1 MTRIRT
7 LEFLPQIFQTET
19 NSQFLGAT
27 LDQLV
32 NPPVTKKIQ
41 GFIGSKIGYGVDA
54 KDYYVTEPNKVR
66 KDYQLDPGVVF
77 LKNNETTAKDFISY
91 PGILDAL
98 QQQGS
103 IVKNNSDLFTSQF
116 YSWDSFTDLD
126 KIINYNQYY
135 WIPTGPPAVSISAS
149 TVYNT
154 DDFIVTPTASS
165 YSIKALGTAEETN
178 NPTLTLLR
186 GGTYN
191 FIVDQDSQFW
201 IQGEPGL
208 SGYSASQENLYVRD
222 VFGVTN
228 NGASQGVVTFTV
240 PEKNAQDEF
249 NFPGNNTVGVVSTKP
264 YSELIGQPVGDGID
278 GVTFLNLRTVMFY
291 NTGNPDEVVT
301 ISGIDYK
308 VSDYFF
314 TIRTFGGLLS
324 FIYPTGLIP
333 TEQKIT
339 VQYGNDYS
347 GLNFYKSAAGVIT
360 QIPYLSAV
368 LDTLYYQDGTNA
380 NRVGAIQLIEN
391 NETNTI
397 DVNND
402 ILGKKNYT
410 SKNGVVFT
418 NGLKVE
424 FDGDVIP
431 VSYLQGEYYV
441 EGVGTAI
448 ELIPVESLNVPE
460 PFTTQ
465 TASPF
470 DILNYDIGPYDE
482 GLNIPTTPDYIT
494 IARNSIN
501 KNAWSRSN
509 RWFHIDVINAT
520 ADYNNNPQIAVDLAL
535 PENKAKRPIIEFYP
549 NLRLFNNGII
559 GKDNIDFLD
568 NRTENAFD
576 FVEGQQTYYPD
587 VQTYTKT
594 PGTGTVNSNA
604 TPIGLSGILQD
615 QYYQIDSLGN
625 TQKDTWLNLGA
636 ELDVDGN
643 FLTGTEYV
651 IYGSTVIATSVVA
664 GRQYQIKEVGTTNWV
679 SIGAPSNTV
688 GVVFFA
694 TGGGLG
700 TGVAYDLG
708 TTTQDD
714 WSIIAGT
721 NNIFTDEIVAGVWY
735 EILIVGSTD
744 WASAG
749 CFTTPAPGVRFQATG
764 PAGGTGKVKRYT
776 AVGYSPYVVDEIF
789 TCGAPT
795 GDTVGDGEAF
805 KLLFKATGQGYT
817 QNTFVYG
824 YQYTIAEVG
833 NTQWANIGWT
843 GVFPQV
849 GDIFTATW
857 PISLGTTLTVY
868 GTGLATQGTGQV
880 LQKTTTTVTIPAA
893 DIMSGTF
900 SQGLWINDVK
910 IDAASVLPT
919 GTRILSIED
928 TSPNFE
934 MTVYWPIPSDSISA
948 STDVSFIANPR
959 DNADLQ
965 LFPGARVVFAKDTNL
980 NVRNKIYVAEFNN
993 TGAASFPVITLTE
1006 AVDSPVLVDDQFSV
1020 KNGFNFEGLV
1030 VYFNGEYYSGTV
1042 NDFAEAQQKTTVNQA
1057 PRFDLFDEN
1066 GISYGNNSVYPS
1078 TTFDGCK
1085 LFNYKLGV
1093 GISDS
1098 VLGFPIS
1105 YSSINNVGDI
1115 SFEISLYTQQF
1126 DYVTGGNSIT
1136 SDVKNGFVYDYSSRT
1151 EYTRLTGWQTA
1162 VAQSGQYQVFQFE
1175 YTANNPPLI
1184 LSTDQ
1189 TIDYTVIVDVPQ
1201 ASVEDTTWPS
1211 LQVFNNNDILT
1222 LGTDY
1227 TVENTATETIITIK
1241 LTEDI
1246 DTPIQ
1251 VLILSNETSENAYY
1265 TIPINLANNPFNTDP
1280 TTVDIGDIRGQYQS
1294 IFQNNPDTTGPV
1306 FGPNNF
1312 RDLGNLVPWGT
1323 AIIQN
1328 SASLVLPGAFLRDPQ
1343 YNLSDAL
1350 LFNSREYIKFKNLLV
1365 DTVNQIAADQRFDPA
1380 ILLDEAI
1387 DIITSVKNQEQ
1398 PFFWSDM
1405 IPSKAPFA
1413 SNTYNFANQ
1422 AEVSNFPLSKIY
1434 DFTSANYDGVLV
1446 YLQRIING
1454 VVVTKQL
1461 LRGTEY
1467 VVSTDSPSVRV
1478 NIFLQ
1483 ANDKITVKEY
1493 NQTYGSYVPNTPT
1506 KLGLYP
1512 LYEPKVLI
1520 DDTYTEPTYFIQGHD
1535 GSYNKLYGEYSE
1547 VYGMPLDFRDQ
1558 ALLEYETRVYN
1569 NIKLSRALP
1578 IDLALTVPGYFRTNT
1593 LSYAEYTEI
1602 YSKNFLDWVGQN
1614 RLDYK
1619 TQLYRSNDEYSY
1631 NYREST
1637 LKLDNS
1643 IVLQGYW
1650 RGIYEYVYD
1659 TSTPNLTPW
1668 AMIGYSNK
1676 PTWWEDR
1683 YGPAPYTNQNLIL
1696 WTDLQDGI
1704 DYNGGAPVVKP
1715 LYARPGLLNI
1725 IPVDDQGN
1733 LKAPLDTL
1741 IANYNQLTFKRDW
1754 IVGDDAPVEFSYRK
1768 SSTYP
1773 FDLMRLQ
1780 SLLKPADF
1788 YNLGVD
1794 LDNYKYD
1801 AEFNQFLVNGRTHLI
1816 PNQIAIYGNGTAKTS
1831 YINWIVDYTKQLG
1844 INATDNIT
1852 NLLNNL
1858 DVRLVHRLAGFSDKT
1873 LLKFFVEKGTPG
1885 SNNSSLMI
1893 PDESYQVLLYENQ
1906 PSFKLIYSGVVVQK
1920 TVNGYSVFGNSQTS
1934 AYFRTL
1940 RPVISGP
1947 KDKIT
1952 VQDLTVQVAKDHYET
1967 EVLVP
1972 YGTTYYTVNDV
1983 SQFLMD
1989 YGAWL
1994 QSRGAIFDDQI
2005 QDVVINWNQMVAE
2018 FLYWTQVGFATG
2030 SVITL
2035 NPAAKKLSIDKENYI
2050 VQPLTYNQTNFVL
2063 NNNLYPIQNKDL
2075 NIERNST
2082 KFSVSPLNQGD
2093 AIGYGQFNLSNIE
2106 HGIVFQNETLFND
2119 VIYNLVSGLRQSRI
2133 FVRGTKTAEW
2143 NGTVFASGFIYNQDN
2158 IQEWSGDLKYTRGE
2172 IVKYKN
2178 KYFTA
2183 LEIIQPNPKFNQ
2195 NQWKITD
2202 YDEIQKGLLPNS
2214 STRSFES
2221 ALYYNSDS
2229 ANLETDAD
2237 LLAFS
2242 LIGFRP
2248 RDYMASADLT
2258 DITQVNVYKNLIKE
2272 KGTLNSVKAFK
2283 GANLPQGGIDYDV
2296 YENWAILQ
2304 GTFGG
2309 TLNDNFVEFK
2319 LNENQLTG
2327 NPGIVGLTNGND
2339 VPDAQ
2344 QLVPLYSLYNYG
2356 RPITSPYVL
2365 PTLAVDTP
2373 NKVYPDAGYV
2383 NINDVKMSAYFY
2395 SNMPTAVNQNG
2406 IIVPLGNLYVNDYIW
2421 LADYQSN
2428 WKVLTPT
2435 SIGQVLQVRSNL
2447 NNTCT
2452 VTFKEDHNLSQYDIF
2467 AIINFDT
2474 SVNGYF
2480 VANTIINPRQILI
2493 TLALPGSTRILTGQ
2507 GIGLKFNSQRVAQPG
2522 DVESLPLVNTE
2533 FVKNRVWVDTNNDGS
2548 WAVYQKSINYL
2559 YDNEYYQTNSI
2570 NFGNAVAYDS
2580 DVGYLFADSGEG
2592 NVYRYSL
2599 DVITNEYTNSETLSG
2614 AASFGTAVI
2623 HQDNLYV
2630 ISQPTTSP
2638 KLEIYTLNN
2647 TTASDELELYQ
2658 LISASSESATSGST
2672 NFGSSLAMSGD
2683 LNWLY
2688 VSDYNEA
2695 TPIARNK
2702 VHVYRRRNIETTAG
2716 SFVDG
2721 NTYQITE
2728 LSSLFNAGT
2737 FIPGDTYTITFV
2749 GDTDFTL
2756 LGASS
2761 NTVGV
2766 TFVATG
2772 TGTLGETG
2780 VARGEE
2786 TVFTTIGAISNEVGI
2801 YFIADFTGS
2810 DPTTGTGTATRCD
2823 YQYMTTI
2830 NGPSTVVDKFGH
2842 SISTN
2847 HYGTTLVVGAP
2858 NVDEGSLANY
2868 GNSYI
2873 YDRLVQNIEINQ
2885 AYDEDTPA
2893 TFTLIW
2899 SPNPL
2904 LPLTVTKN
2912 GILVDSSLYSVSGT
2926 TFTYSGEFDYGD
2938 IITIGGSE
2946 FVLVQTL
2953 TNEQTPR
2960 IGVQFGYSLDTNN
2973 FGTEILVGAPF
2984 YLSSINAE
2992 GAVFRYTYGGARFG
3006 TVIGIE
3012 EVDVTTS
3019 KQILINGF
3027 LVNIDAGDASVAVA
3041 AINSANVPNVT
3052 ASAQDNR
3059 LVITLANQNLAN
3071 INQELLISTND
3082 PAALTELGLKLYT
3095 QTQIIQSPHPLGASQ
3110 FGTVVKFNEFNS
3122 VAISAP
3128 VSDRYTLTTFDFV
3141 DDNINDNDTIFD
3153 NNSTQFTDVFDN
3165 AGAVYTFDYLS
3176 NYNESLNNIG
3186 SYTYGQSVNA
3196 KNLEYGAQPTYG
3208 LALDWNEDRIVIGA
3222 PGFRPTVID
3231 GQVVTYIND
3240 IGEQNW
3246 TVYRQSSPVVDI
3258 DRIENIQIFSAETN
3272 NTLINL
3278 DYIDPLQGK
3287 ILGAVRQNIDY
3298 ISNIDPA
3305 GYNNTTAITPN
3316 LVWGADQV
3324 GKIWFDTANVRF
3336 LNYHQNDNEYNARY
3350 WGQLFPGSDVAVCT
3364 WVASNVPPV
3373 EYQGPGTPKNV
3384 AAFTVQTALNSNNTV
3399 VPIYYFWARN
3409 TGVVAPNKNL
3419 ADINIANYISNPQG
3433 SGISYLAPLSTNIFG
3448 IYNSKTYIN
3457 ANDSVLHV
3465 GFTSGQENNPA
3476 HQQFDLIRS
3485 DFADD
3490 FLPGVPGAFGVT
3502 EPESLYDRF
3511 LDSFTGVDESGNSV
3525 PDPFLPKAVQS
3536 GILARPR
3543 QSFFYN
3549 RFIALKNYLQ
3559 YANTIM
3565 KLYPI
3570 AEIRSFDFLFES
3582 GTYYDTAD
3590 YWEYINWWA
3599 PGFDDNTRS
3608 VIQVPVYADLSTLD
3622 AAVGTIVT
3630 VSKNGLGLSETYIYD
3645 GDNVW
3650 TRIGLENGT
3659 IRFKSELYDYNE
3671 GGFGFGGTFYD
3682 TDSYDVFPS
3691 QPTRWIIRALNEQ
3704 IYTNELLIH
3713 RNKSLILMFEYIQEE
3728 TIENQNYLPWLNKTS
3743 LVDVSHKIRELKPL
3757 QNFIS
3762 DNQEFLSGYVNE
3774 TKPYHVVI
3782 KEFLFD
3788 YTGGDVYPGTIT
3800 DFDVPAE
3807 YDTNIDKFVS
3817 PQLVYNNADTDYEF
3831 LPDSPIW
3838 KTEKYKE
3845 WFNNYGVS
3853 LTGQPDYLMG
3863 ELVSYVT
3870 LVSTT
3875 IVVDNAQ
3882 GYPING
3888 TIKIDDELISY
3899 ASINRATG
3907 ELSGLTRGVN
3917 QTNITVHLPGTNVFM
3932 DLPAI
3937 IVLDGGKNYANPPR
3951 ALAIIDTSK
3960 YPEPRVQA
3968 ELEVTMSLDK
3978 VSTINVINPGEGY
3991 AVTPDIVIE
4000 TAETFEFDS
4009 GNVNV
4014 ETSVITLDAS
4024 TFVTGDMVRY
4034 VEGTTN
4040 IGGLANNEYY
4050 YINVLDSTPSTIIA
4064 LYDSYLDAIEDKN
4077 RITFLSQGTGT
4088 QSFTVGARALAV
4100 TSSSPVRENNIT
4112 IKFDRTS
4119 YNTQITDW
4127 TPNAF
4132 YASEFVGYYQ
4142 DSSGSS
4148 MSLASTQ
4155 PDINNILSS
4164 AGGTVFPIVSVS
4176 NNPATITTSD
4186 STGVVWSGFERRV
4199 ASTAISGP
4207 TIIELAVE
4215 PSISNPPGSTLGMT
4229 VNMPVK
4235 FSTASGGLLANTVYY
4250 VSSVSS
4256 LTRFSVSATPNGTP
4270 LTLTVS
4276 GPADMK
4282 CYTAKV
4288 TNAARITTAYPGI
4301 RTVTGTNSSNN
4312 TVIVPLNPI
4321 GTGGATGL
4329 YLNAPVIFTGNV
4341 FGGIEANKIY
4351 YVVSVMSPESFTI
4364 SENTD
4369 STYIRVTATDA
4380 FGNIGVETTNGLE
4393 VGDAIVFDTMYVD
4406 NIAVASFGGIS
4417 PKTIY
4422 YVKEIGVN
4430 NTITISTTPGGAVFT
4445 TTTQIAGS
4453 GNYCFITSQ
4462 SQVVDLSAAS
4472 GSMILNIS
4480 LPVSPGQV
4488 NGQKFTFYPSS
4499 NNYADI
4505 TAPKLIYGNLA
4516 TKTIE
4521 QTLVD
4526 NTVAITGNTSQIY
4539 NGFSFTVGDNIGEL
4553 ETNNTYYAYDVGKI
4567 PFVCTLSAP
4576 STVTFDAAFNGNVMT
4591 VSNIS
4596 GGNLYPGSVF
4606 TGTEIEDN
4614 TYILSGPGGNG
4625 VYTISKPYL
4634 PSTAGTGLVANT
4646 GVVTLSSDYNTNGI
4660 YVGMPFTFTSGLV
4673 FGGLELDTDYYVR
4686 HIINSSTF
4694 TISEQKNQGALSL
4707 VAGAGSLTARG
4718 SASFKVYQ
4726 NMGDL
4731 IVNKDYQIKTI
4742 GTGNWDDIGSTLVP
4756 AGSFIVG
4763 QTYIINSVGTTDF
4776 TAIGAE
4782 INAVDVIF
4790 EATGAGS
4797 GTGDAYVAS
4806 FTCNATAQTGDGQ
4819 ATVILSDQ
4827 SGNVT
4832 LTQEIIADPIF
4843 DIGYVL
4849 GGYNVLIGSGG
4860 LGFTQNNTITILG
4873 SDLGGTS
4880 PTNDLTLT
4888 VSRINP
4894 IVPGTYSWSL
4904 PVESDGA
4911 ITKLITEGTPIGATA
4926 EYYLKVIDANTL
4938 EVYNDPLFQEP
4949 VSGDDFAY
4957 NGYTLTT
4964 STSTTTGNA
4973 IVVTST
4979 TGFSVNDPV
4988 VFTGT
4993 TLPSELEIGVVYYV
5007 ESTPTSTTL
5016 VVTDNPGGA
5025 PISIA
5030 SGQVINM
5037 TVARAGSFM
5046 LLPEPFY
5053 FDPSI
5058 VRYNNRV
5065 YVCVVSN
5072 NDPTFV
5078 FGKWEELNAGD
5089 RRLNAL
5095 DRAEGWYE
5103 PSINMPGR
5111 DLTQLFTGLT
5121 YPNTTYRGNDF
5132 NPDEQYPLDTQLI
5145 NESFNATNVNIPAIV
5160 FDGTNYIAPANL
5172 PNYSGVIA
5180 DIEIQNDWS
5189 IFKLANDT
5197 LSITDIA
5204 KQDNNYVMT
5213 SSNSAIPLFTST
5225 DQMTWRTDSFFIPF
5239 GIPEAVKEF
5248 YKVKMIASGQAFN
5261 AVTYHNGL
5269 WIAVNPSIATSTDL
5283 VTWQAR
5289 TPIIATNTLRDV
5301 SYVQASGFDGY
5312 ITVGSTATGGI
5323 IYRSLDGLTWT
5334 QVSGT
5339 FNRAYNA
5346 VTSAFGRIYAVGNQ
5360 IISYSTNG
5368 TTWTNITETGIVYN
5382 DVYFADGVLVLVG
5395 NNGII
5400 KRSTDGLTFTTV
5412 TSGVTEHLNS
5422 VIYVQEKNEWTIV
5435 GNNNTVLQTGDIL
5448 GTPVYWSNTNVF
5460 QERQSEYVVQG
5471 DPFMFGYGPE
5481 EMVPGIVSD
5490 QLVMTVNTRPGTNWP
5505 ANEYGHVGYK
5515 VVSLELDLETSN
5527 EYDFSSATQTPA
5539 QINVF
5544 LLTDGLSVTLYENND
5559 YTVDWYNKVVTVIN
5573 PLTSGQQLRI
5583 DVYEIG
5589 NGDQLVK
5596 SNTDND
5602 PIEINITTGFDEIS
5616 LDCNY
5621 TNLDYNGGGIV
5632 QVDSDGVF
5640 YTEPAVF
5647 YNGQKLIPGLAN
5659 YVIAT
5664 SAVNNSITVFSTVGL
5679 ESDQRITF
5687 SDTIFGGII
5696 PLTSYYIDQ
5705 VLSPTTLT
5713 IKDQF
5718 GNPVS
5723 VTSATGTAVFVTQ
5736 DYAAM
5741 IADNQINAKIVFADH
5756 YDPLTDYISY
5766 SFFGET
5772 QPIQYGYTV
5781 PQTQQFLGNGSVGPY
5796 TLTNNL
5802 EGDNPQN
5809 AIVEVNGERVST
5821 TEYNVNYTTSTLV
5834 FNSLAPSI
5842 SDTIAVTTYNDTERQ
5857 YLFTNEYTGQQVS
5870 PIAFV
5875 NNVVI
5880 PATVTT
5886 TIPHNLSDNDVVRIE
5901 GVQGS
5906 VQLNGQM
5913 FTINVLSATQFALY
5927 EYIADVP
5934 YTASVPLTD
5943 INTYVSGGYVS
5954 PHQSY
5959 VLYNKTAT
5967 ASDSEFITVGKV
5979 TGLVEGTPVYFTEDG
5994 IDLGVATSIPE
6005 IIAGQKYYI
6014 KQVVEIDSLDDK
6026 FSITETR
6033 NGITKTLS
6041 VQSGLNIKVTQW
6053 EQANVD
6059 RLWVTVNGK
6068 RVASSNLKLHDAN
6081 EVCILTEVLPSDT
6094 VIITSM
6100 MPSSTPDQQT
6110 YLQIVNVAG
6119 QADVYRANT
6128 ETRTWLREAVGEYST
6143 SIKVGDASKL
6153 TNTVTQE
6160 SVAPAQAFGY
6170 HKVPL
6175 IANRLDLIQVKV
6187 YNDTKGQYI
6196 DQDYL
6201 ILSSSGMG
6209 AFVSIQ
6215 AGSWITGNI
6224 ELTNVKIT
6232 DTTGGFSCA
6241 PSGQP
6246 LEVGQP
6252 ITISGILGGTGSISG
6267 YTGNNTY
6274 YIIQTNGSTTF
6285 KLSSTIG
6292 GPAITTTAGTPTGL
6306 TYTVICGDNLT
6317 ITSLEGKLLYVNG
6330 EYMQILNVDEEA
6342 NIISVQR
6349 GVLGSIISPNIPI
6362 YTTVFSLLEYN
6373 KMTESNYISVWNPIP
6388 GIYNETKGDPLQIA
6402 DTAGARFLK
6411 VDVT

>member
-41 GFIGSKIGYGVDA
+41 GFIGSKVGYGVDA

-66 KDYQLDPGVVF
+66 RDYQLDPGVVF
-77 LKNNETTAKDFISY
+77 VKENETTAKDFISY

-103 IVKNNSDLFTSQF
+103 ITTNNTNLFSSQF

-135 WIPTGPPAVSISAS
+135 WIPTGPPAVSVSAS

-154 DDFIVTPTASS
+154 DDFIVTPEASS
-165 YSIKALGTAEETN
+165 YSIKALGSVEATN
-178 NPTLTLLR
+178 NPNLVLLR

-208 SGYSASQENLYVRD
+208 SGYSATQENLYVRD

-240 PEKNAQDEF
+240 PEKDAQDEY
-249 NFPGNNTVGVVSTKP
+249 NFPGNNTVGLVSTKP
-264 YSELIGQPVGDGID
+264 YSELIGQPIGDGID

-291 NTGNPDEVVT
+291 NTGDPDEVVT
-301 ISGIDYK
+301 IGGIDYK

-314 TIRTFGGLLS
+314 TIRVFGGLLS
-324 FIYPTGLIP
+324 FITPAGLIP
-333 TEQKIT
+333 AEQKIT
-339 VQYGNDYS
+339 VLYGNDYA

-360 QIPYLSAV
+360 QVPYISAV

-380 NRVGAIQLIEN
+380 NRVGTIQLIEN

-465 TASPF
+465 AASPY

-520 ADYNNNPQIAVDLAL
+520 ADYNNNPQIATDLAL

-587 VQTYTKT
+587 VQTYTEY
-594 PGTGTVNSNA
+594 TGTVNSNSSS
-604 TPIGLSGILQD
+604 IGLSGILQD

-651 IYGSTVIATSVVA
+651 IYS
-664 GRQYQIKEVGTTNWV
+664 
-679 SIGAPSNTV
+679 
-688 GVVFFA
+688 
-694 TGGGLG
+694 
-700 TGVAYDLG
+700 LG

-744 WASAG
+744 WTSAG

-833 NTQWANIGWT
+833 NTLWTNIGWIADYP
-843 GVFPQV
+843 GDAPQV
-849 GDIFTATW
+849 GDTFTANW

-893 DIMSGTF
+893 DIVSGTF

-919 GTRILSIED
+919 GTRILSIQD

-934 MTVYWPIPSDSISA
+934 MTVYWPIPSDSISSSA
-948 STDVSFIANPR
+948 NVSFIANPR

-1006 AVDSPVLVDDQFSV
+1006 AVDSPVLIDDQFSV

-1162 VAQSGQYQVFQFE
+1162 VAQSGQYQVFQFD

-1184 LSTDQ
+1184 LNADES
-1189 TIDYTVIVDVPQ
+1189 IDYTVVVDIPQ

-1211 LQVFNNNDILT
+1211 LLVFNNNNSLA

-1246 DTPIQ
+1246 DTPIE

-1280 TTVDIGDIRGQYQS
+1280 TNVDIGDIRGQYQS

-1312 RDLGNLVPWGT
+1312 RDLGNIVPWGT

-1365 DTVNQIAADQRFDPA
+1365 DTINQIAADQKFDPA
-1380 ILLDEAI
+1380 VLLDEAI

-1413 SNTYNFANQ
+1413 TNSYNFANQ

-1434 DFTSANYDGVLV
+1434 DFTTANYDGVLV
-1446 YLQRIING
+1446 YLERKING
-1454 VVVTKQL
+1454 VSVIRQL

-1478 NIFLQ
+1478 NVFLQ
-1483 ANDKITVKEY
+1483 ANDSIIVKEY
-1493 NQTYGSYVPNTPT
+1493 NQTYGSYIPNTPS

-1512 LYEPKVLI
+1512 LYTPKVLI
-1520 DDTYTEPTYFIQGHD
+1520 DDTYSEPTYFIQGHD

-1569 NIKLSRALP
+1569 NIKLSRSLP
-1578 IDLALTVPGYFRTNT
+1578 IDLALTTPGYFRTNT
-1593 LSYAEYTEI
+1593 LSYVEYTEI

-1619 TQLYRSNDEYSY
+1619 TQLYRSTDEYTY

-1643 IVLQGYW
+1643 LVLQGNW
-1650 RGIYEYVYD
+1650 RGIYQYVYD

-1668 AMIGYSNK
+1668 AMLGYAIQ
-1676 PTWWEDR
+1676 PDWWEDR
-1683 YGPAPYTNQNLIL
+1683 YGPAPWTNQNLIL
-1696 WTDLQDGI
+1696 WNDLQDGI
-1704 DYNGGAPVVKP
+1704 DYNGGNPVVRP

-1801 AEFNQFLVNGRTHLI
+1801 AEFNQFLVNGRTHLV
-1816 PNQIAIYGNGTAKTS
+1816 PNQIQIYGNGTAKTS

-1852 NLLNNL
+1852 KLLNNL
-1858 DVRLVHRLAGFSDKT
+1858 DVRLVHRLAGFSDKA

-1906 PSFKLIYSGVVVQK
+1906 PSFKLVYSGVVVQK
-1920 TVNGYSVFGNSQTS
+1920 TTNGYSVFGNSQNS

-1940 RPVISGP
+1940 RPIISGP

-1952 VQDLTVQVAKDHYET
+1952 VQDLTVQVAIDHYQSEI
-1967 EVLVP
+1967 LVP
-1972 YGTTYYTVNDV
+1972 YGTTYYTINDV
-1983 SQFLMD
+1983 CQFLID

-1994 QSRGAIFDDQI
+1994 TSRGAIFDDQI
-2005 QDVVINWNQMVAE
+2005 QDVVINWNQMAAE
-2018 FLYWTQVGFATG
+2018 FLYWTQIGFTSG

-2035 NPAAKKLSIDKENYI
+2035 NPSAKKLSIDKENYI

-2075 NIERNST
+2075 CIERDST
-2082 KFSVSPLNQGD
+2082 YFSIKPLNEGD

-2133 FVRGTKTAEW
+2133 FVRGTKSAEW

-2158 IQEWSGDLKYTRGE
+2158 IQEWTGDLKYTKGE

-2195 NQWKITD
+2195 NQWKVTD

-2237 LLAFS
+2237 LLSFS

-2248 RDYMASADLT
+2248 REYMASADLT

-2309 TLNDNFVEFK
+2309 TLNDNFIEFK
-2319 LNENQLTG
+2319 LNESQLTG
-2327 NPGIVGLTNGND
+2327 NPGIIGLTNGND

-2356 RPITSPYVL
+2356 RPITTPYIL
-2365 PTLAVDTP
+2365 PTLALDTP
-2373 NKVYPDAGYV
+2373 NRVYPNAGYV
-2383 NINDVKMSAYFY
+2383 NIDDVKMSAYFY
-2395 SNMPTAVNQNG
+2395 SNLPTAVDKNG
-2406 IIVPLGNLYVNDYIW
+2406 IVVPLGNLYVNDFIW
-2421 LADYQSN
+2421 IADYQSN
-2428 WKVLTPT
+2428 WQVLTPA
-2435 SIGQVLQVRSNL
+2435 SVGQVLQVRSNL
-2447 NNTCT
+2447 NGTCT
-2452 VTFKEDHNLSQYDIF
+2452 VTFKEEHNLSQYDIF

-2474 SVNGYF
+2474 AVNGYF

-2493 TLALPGSTRILTGQ
+2493 TLSLPGSTKILTGQ
-2507 GIGLKFNSQRVAQPG
+2507 GIGLKFGTQRVEQPG
-2522 DVESLPLVNTE
+2522 DVNSLPLTDTE
-2533 FVKNRVWVDTNNDGS
+2533 FVKNKVWVDTNTDGS
-2548 WAVYQKSINYL
+2548 WAVYLKSINYL
-2559 YDNEYYQTNSI
+2559 YDNEYYQPSSI

-2592 NVYRYSL
+2592 DVYRYSL
-2599 DVITNEYTNSETLSG
+2599 DVITNEYTNTETLSG
-2614 AASFGTAVI
+2614 DASFGTAVI

-2638 KLEIYTLNN
+2638 KVEIYTLNN
-2647 TTASDELELYQ
+2647 TTVSDELELYQ

-2672 NFGSSLAMSGD
+2672 NFGSSLALSGD

-2688 VSDYNEA
+2688 ISDYNET
-2695 TPIARNK
+2695 TPVARNK
-2702 VHVYRRRNIETTAG
+2702 VHVYRRRNIETDAG
-2716 SFVDG
+2716 SFVSG
-2721 NTYQITE
+2721 ATYQITE
-2728 LSSLFNAGT
+2728 VGT
-2737 FIPGDTYTITFV
+2737 
-2749 GDTDFTL
+2749 TDFT
-2756 LGASS
+2756 A
-2761 NTVGV
+2761 
-2766 TFVATG
+2766 
-2772 TGTLGETG
+2772 
-2780 VARGEE
+2780 
-2786 TVFTTIGAISNEVGI
+2786 IGAVSNEIGI
-2801 YFIADFTGS
+2801 YFRATGVGSGTGS
-2810 DPTTGTGTATRCD
+2810 ATQCD

-2858 NVDEGSLANY
+2858 NVDEGALANY

-2912 GILVDSSLYSVSGT
+2912 SILVDSSLYSVSGT

-2938 IITIGGSE
+2938 ILTIGGSE

-2960 IGVQFGYSLDTNN
+2960 IGVQFGYSLDANN

-2984 YLSSINAE
+2984 YLSATNAE
-2992 GAVFRYTYGGARFG
+2992 GAVFRYTCGGARFG
-3006 TVIGIE
+3006 TVIGVE
-3012 EVDVTTS
+3012 EVDVTTTR
-3019 KQILINGF
+3019 QILINGF
-3027 LVNIDAGDASVAVA
+3027 LVTIPAGNATVA
-3041 AINSANVPNVT
+3041 ATAINTANVPNVI
-3052 ASAQDNR
+3052 ASAQEDR

-3071 INQELLISTND
+3071 INQELLVSTNN
-3082 PAALTELGLKLYT
+3082 PVTLTELGLKLYT
-3095 QTQIIQSPHPLGASQ
+3095 QTQIISCPHPVGASQ
-3110 FGTVVKFNEFNS
+3110 FGTTVKFNEFNS
-3122 VAISAP
+3122 VAVSAP
-3128 VSDRYTLTTFDFV
+3128 VGDRYTLTTFDFV

-3165 AGAVYTFDYLS
+3165 AGAVYIFDYLG

-3208 LALDWNEDRIVIGA
+3208 YALDWNEDRIVIGA

-3231 GQVVTYIND
+3231 GQVVTYINNV
-3240 IGEQNW
+3240 GEQNW
-3246 TVYRQSSPVVDI
+3246 TVFRQTSPVVDI
-3258 DRIENIQIFSAETN
+3258 DRVENLQIFDAETN

-3305 GYNNTTAITPN
+3305 GYNNTNAVAPN

-3324 GKIWFDTANVRF
+3324 GKIWFDTTNIRF

-3364 WVASNVPPV
+3364 WVASTVPPTA
-3373 EYQGPGTPKNV
+3373 YQGPGIPKDISR
-3384 AAFTVQTALNSNNTV
+3384 FTVQTALNSNNTV
-3399 VPIYYFWARN
+3399 VPVYYFWARN
-3409 TGVVAPNKNL
+3409 TGVIAPNKNL

-3433 SGISYLAPLSTNIFG
+3433 SGISYLAPLSTNIFA
-3448 IYNSKTYIN
+3448 IYNCKPFIN
-3457 ANDSVLHV
+3457 ANSSVLHV
-3465 GFTSGQENNPA
+3465 GFTTGQENNPA

-3485 DFADD
+3485 NFADD
-3490 FLPGVPGAFGVT
+3490 FLPGVPGSFGIT
-3502 EPESLYDRF
+3502 QPESLYDRF
-3511 LDSFTGVDESGNSV
+3511 LDSFSGVDESGNSV

-3536 GILARPR
+3536 GVLARPR
-3543 QSFFYN
+3543 QTFFYD
-3549 RFIALKNYLQ
+3549 RFAALKNYLQ
-3559 YANTIM
+3559 YANSIM
-3565 KLYPI
+3565 EQYPI

-3590 YWEYINWWA
+3590 YWEYVNWWA
-3599 PGFDDNTRS
+3599 VGFDNNTRS
-3608 VIQVPVYADLSTLD
+3608 VLQVPVYADLSTLNV
-3622 AAVGTIVT
+3622 AAGTIVT

-3659 IRFKSELYDYNE
+3659 IRFKSELYDYDA

-3691 QPTRWIIRALNEQ
+3691 QPTRWIIRSLNEQ
-3704 IYTNELLIH
+3704 IYTDELLIH

-3817 PQLVYNNADTDYEF
+3817 PQLVYNNTDTEYEF

-3845 WFNNYGVS
+3845 WFNNYGLS

-3863 ELVSYVT
+3863 ELLSYVT
-3870 LVSTT
+3870 LVSNS
-3875 IVVDNAQ
+3875 IIVDNAQ

-3888 TIKIDDELISY
+3888 TIKINDELISY
-3899 ASINRATG
+3899 ASVNRATG
-3907 ELSGLTRGVN
+3907 ELSGLTRGIN
-3917 QTNITVHLPGTNVFM
+3917 QTTVSVHLPGTNVYM
-3932 DLPAI
+3932 DLPPV

-3951 ALAIIDTSK
+3951 ALAIIDTSI

-3968 ELEVTMSLDK
+3968 QLEVTMSLDK
-3978 VSTINVINPGEGY
+3978 VSTINIINPGEGY

-4000 TAETFEFDS
+4000 EATTYTFAS
-4009 GNVNV
+4009 GNVNI
-4014 ETSVITLDAS
+4014 ETNTITLDAP

-4040 IGGLANNEYY
+4040 IGNLADNEYY
-4050 YINVLDSTPSTIIA
+4050 YINVLDSSPVTIIA

-4077 RITFLSQGTGT
+4077 RVEYSSQGSGT
-4088 QSFTVGARALAV
+4088 QSFKVGARALAV

-4119 YNTQITDW
+4119 YDTQITDW
-4127 TPNAF
+4127 APNSF

-4148 MSLASTQ
+4148 MLMSSTQ

-4164 AGGTVFPIVSVS
+4164 AGGTVFPIISVS
-4176 NNPATITTSD
+4176 NNPTTITTSD
-4186 STGVVWSGFERRV
+4186 SAGVVWSGFERRV
-4199 ASTAISGP
+4199 ASTGP
-4207 TIIELAVE
+4207 LGIELAVE
-4215 PSISNPPGSTLGMT
+4215 PSISNPSGSTLGMT

-4235 FSTASGGLLANTVYY
+4235 FSSASGGLSANTVYY
-4250 VSSVSS
+4250 VSSITS
-4256 LTRFSVSATPNGTP
+4256 LTRFFVSATPDGAP
-4270 LTLTVS
+4270 LVLGPS

-4329 YLNAPVIFTGNV
+4329 YLNAPVVFTGNV
-4341 FGGIEANKIY
+4341 FGGIEENKIY
-4351 YVVSVMSPESFTI
+4351 YVVSVLSSESFTI

-4406 NIAVASFGGIS
+4406 NIAVPNFGGIS

-4445 TTTQIAGS
+4445 TTTQTAGS

-4462 SQVVDLSAAS
+4462 SKVVDLSAAS
-4472 GSMILNIS
+4472 GSMIVNIS

-4505 TAPKLIYGNLA
+4505 TGSKLIYGNLA

-4526 NTVAITGNTSQIY
+4526 NTVAITGNASQLY

-4567 PFVCTLSAP
+4567 PFVCILSTD
-4576 STVTFDAAFNGNVMT
+4576 STVTFDATFNGNVMS

-4625 VYTISKPYL
+4625 DYIINKPYL
-4634 PSTAGTGLVANT
+4634 PSTLGTDLAADNGT
-4646 GVVTLSSDYNTNGI
+4646 VTLSSDYNTDNI
-4660 YVGMPFTFTSGLV
+4660 YVGMPFTFTGGLV

-4686 HIINSSTF
+4686 HIIDSSTF
-4694 TISEQKNQGALSL
+4694 TISEQKNQGALNL
-4707 VAGAGSLTARG
+4707 VTGAGSLTAKG

-4731 IVNKDYQIKTI
+4731 IFNKDYQIKQV
-4742 GTGNWDDIGSTLVP
+4742 GTGNWDDVGSTLVN
-4756 AGSFIVG
+4756 AGSFVIG
-4763 QTYIINSVGTTDF
+4763 NTYIINSLGNTDF

-4782 INAVDVIF
+4782 ANEIDVIF
-4790 EATGAGS
+4790 VATGIGS
-4797 GTGDAYVAS
+4797 GTGDAYVAN
-4806 FTCNATAQTGDGQ
+4806 FTCNNVAQTGTGQ
-4819 ATVILSDQ
+4819 ATVILNDE

-4832 LTQEIIADPIF
+4832 MTQEIIADPIF

-4873 SDLGGTS
+4873 NDLGGTS

-4894 IVPGTYSWSL
+4894 IVPGAYSWSL
-4904 PVESDGA
+4904 PVTSDGA
-4911 ITKLITEGTPIGATA
+4911 ITKLITEGTPIGETA
-4926 EYYLKVIDANTL
+4926 EYYLKVINANTL
-4938 EVYNDPLFQEP
+4938 EVYNDPLFQVP
-4949 VSGDDFAY
+4949 VSGDDFTY

-4964 STSTTTGNA
+4964 SSSTTSGNA

-4979 TGFSVNDPV
+4979 AGFSVNDPV

-4993 TLPSELEIGVVYYV
+4993 TLPTEIEMGVVYYV
-5007 ESTPTSTTL
+5007 KTVDTPLLNTITITA
-5016 VVTDNPGGA
+5016 NPGGA
-5025 PISIA
+5025 PLTII
-5030 SGQVINM
+5030 SGQLTNM

-5046 LLPEPFY
+5046 TLPEPFY

-5065 YVCVVSN
+5065 YICVVSN

-5095 DRAEGWYE
+5095 DRAEGWYA

-5111 DLTQLFTGLT
+5111 DLTQLFTGLV
-5121 YPNTTYRGNDF
+5121 YPNTTYKGNEF

-5145 NESFNATNVNIPAIV
+5145 NQSFNATNVNIPAIT
-5160 FDGTNYIAPANL
+5160 FDGTNYVAPANL

-5189 IFKLANDT
+5189 LFKLADET

-5213 SSNSAIPLFTST
+5213 SSNSAIPLFTSD
-5225 DQMTWRTDSFFIPF
+5225 DQMTWRTDSFYIPF
-5239 GIPEAVKEF
+5239 GTSANLIDFFKI
-5248 YKVKMIASGQAFN
+5248 KMIAANQAFK

-5269 WIAVNPSIATSTDL
+5269 WIAVNPNIVTSTDL
-5283 VTWQAR
+5283 VNWQAR
-5289 TPIIATNTLRDV
+5289 LPAVVSTNSLNDV
-5301 SYVQASGFDGY
+5301 SYVTASGFNGF

-5323 IYRSLDGLTWT
+5323 IYRSLDGLNWT

-5339 FNRAYNA
+5339 FNRAFNA

-5368 TTWTNITETGIVYN
+5368 TTWTDITETGIVYN
-5382 DVYFADGVLVLVG
+5382 DVYFANGVLVLAG
-5395 NNGII
+5395 NNGVV
-5400 KRSTDGLTFTTV
+5400 KRSSDGLNFTTV
-5412 TSGVTEHLNS
+5412 TTGVTENLNS
-5422 VIYVQEKNEWTIV
+5422 VIYVQEKNEYTIV
-5435 GNNNTVLQTGDIL
+5435 GDNNTVLQTGDIAS
-5448 GTPVYWSNTNVF
+5448 TPVYWSNTNVF

-5505 ANEYGHVGYK
+5505 ASEYAHVGYK

-5559 YTVDWYNKVVTVIN
+5559 YTVNWYNKIVTLIN

-5602 PIEINITTGFDEIS
+5602 PIEINTTTGFDEIS

-5632 QVDSDGVF
+5632 QVDTDGVF

-5647 YNGQKLIPGLAN
+5647 YNGQKLVPGLAN

-5664 SAVNNSITVFSTVGL
+5664 SAVNNSVTVFSTVGL
-5679 ESDQRITF
+5679 ASDQRVTF
-5687 SDTIFGGII
+5687 SDTIFGDIT

-5705 VLSPTTLT
+5705 VLSPSTFT

-5718 GNPVS
+5718 GNPV
-5723 VTSATGTAVFVTQ
+5723 TLTGATGTAIFVTQ

-5741 IADNQINAKIVFADH
+5741 PADNQINAKIVFADH
-5756 YDPLTDYISY
+5756 YDPETDYISY

-5796 TLTNNL
+5796 TLVNNL
-5802 EGDNPQN
+5802 EGDNTQN
-5809 AIVEVNGERVST
+5809 AIVEVNGERRSP

-5870 PIAFV
+5870 PISYV

-5886 TIPHNLSDNDVVRIE
+5886 SIPHNLSDNDVVRIE

-5913 FTINVLSATQFALY
+5913 FTINVLGPNEFALY

-5943 INTYVSGGYVS
+5943 VNTYVSGGYVS
-5954 PHQSY
+5954 LHQSY

-5994 IDLGVATSIPE
+5994 IDLGKPTNIPQ

-6033 NGITKTLS
+6033 NGVTKTLS

-6053 EQANVD
+6053 EQTNVD

-6081 EVCILTEVLPSDT
+6081 EVCILTEVLPSDD

-6160 SVAPAQAFGY
+6160 SVTPAQDFGY

-6175 IANRLDLIQVKV
+6175 IANRLDLIQVTV

-6201 ILSSSGMG
+6201 ILSSSGQG

-6215 AGSWITGNI
+6215 AGVWIET
-6224 ELTNVKIT
+6224 
-6232 DTTGGFSCA
+6232 
-6241 PSGQP
+6241 
-6246 LEVGQP
+6246 
-6252 ITISGILGGTGSISG
+6252 
-6267 YTGNNTY
+6267 
-6274 YIIQTNGSTTF
+6274 
-6285 KLSSTIG
+6285 
-6292 GPAITTTAGTPTGL
+6292 
-6306 TYTVICGDNLT
+6306 GDNLT

-6362 YTTVFSLLEYN
+6362 YTTVFGLLEYN

-6388 GIYNETKGDPLQIA
+6388 GIYNETQGDPLQIA